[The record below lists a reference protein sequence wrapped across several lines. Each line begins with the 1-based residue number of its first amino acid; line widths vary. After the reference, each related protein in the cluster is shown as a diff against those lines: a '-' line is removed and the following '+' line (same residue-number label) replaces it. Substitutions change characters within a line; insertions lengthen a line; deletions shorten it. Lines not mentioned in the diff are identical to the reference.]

1 MENTIMSVPISNNF
15 AVLLQKKQDKE
26 HRFIP
31 LAEVAQD
38 TGITRKTL
46 YQWEKNSLTR
56 YDPKVIDALCEY
68 FGVTLAELLNHTLP
82 EKDEARPPAKKK

>member
-1 MENTIMSVPISNNF
+1 MENKIMNVPIKNNF

-31 LAEVAQD
+31 LSEVAQA

-46 YQWEKNSLTR
+46 YQWEKNVITR

-68 FGVTLAELLNHTLP
+68 FGVTLSELLDHTLP
-82 EKDEARPPAKKK
+82 AEDETPPAQKKK

>member
-1 MENTIMSVPISNNF
+1 MNVPISNNF

-26 HRFIP
+26 HHFIP
-31 LAEVAQD
+31 LSEVAQA

-46 YQWEKNSLTR
+46 YQWEKDTLTR

-68 FGVTLAELLNHTLP
+68 FGVTLSELLNHTLP
-82 EKDEARPPAKKK
+82 AKDENAQPTAKKKK

>member
-1 MENTIMSVPISNNF
+1 MESKIMSVPISNNF

-26 HRFIP
+26 RRFVS
-31 LAEVAQD
+31 LSEVAQA

-46 YQWEKNSLTR
+46 YQWEKNAITR

-68 FGVTLAELLNHTLP
+68 FGITLQELLNHTPP
-82 EKDEARPPAKKK
+82 EAKPAKKKS

>member
-1 MENTIMSVPISNNF
+1 MSVPISNNF
-15 AVLLQKKQDKE
+15 AALLQKKQDKE

-31 LAEVAQD
+31 LAEVAQA

-46 YQWEKNSLTR
+46 YQWEKNHLTR

-68 FGVTLAELLNHTLP
+68 FGVTLSELLNHTMP
-82 EKDEARPPAKKK
+82 VKDETQPKKKK

>member
-1 MENTIMSVPISNNF
+1 MNVPISNNF
-15 AVLLQKKQDKE
+15 AALLQKKQDKE

-31 LAEVAQD
+31 LAEVAQA

-46 YQWEKNSLTR
+46 YQWEKNTLTR

-68 FGVTLAELLNHTLP
+68 FGVTLSELLSHTLP
-82 EKDEARPPAKKK
+82 AEDEQPPAPKKKK

>member
-1 MENTIMSVPISNNF
+1 MNVPISNNF

-31 LAEVAQD
+31 LSEVAQA

-46 YQWEKNSLTR
+46 YQWEKNTLTR

-68 FGVTLAELLNHTLP
+68 FGVTLAELLSHTLP
-82 EKDEARPPAKKK
+82 AKDEDETPPAKKKK